1 VARHCRGPSA
11 GAAAASTPR
20 YFAGLKQNRDT
31 YSGVLV
37 DDREVVPAGIPG
49 EPARVPEAACHA
61 CTVTTVG
68 PSTRVQRRLP
78 T

>member
-1 VARHCRGPSA
+1 MP
-11 GAAAASTPR
+11 GAEWRSGSCLDAPV
-20 YFAGLKQNRDT
+20 FAGLNQTRDA

-49 EPARVPEAACHA
+49 EPARAPEAACHA